1 MTTLPAV
8 TPVAAAV
15 LALLEGIEHLNVYDG
30 ELPADP
36 PLDPDGRAHPYAV
49 FYGGGGHAFGDRLN
63 QDTATDM
70 QWSCRILFVGG
81 DAQRARWALDRIRAA
96 LTGAR
101 PTGGARLKE
110 VLDDVTIRTET
121 NVVPSRT
128 SGAIL
133 YRLHI

>member
-1 MTTLPAV
+1 MTSLPAV
-8 TPVAAAV
+8 APVADAV
-15 LALLEGIEHLNVYDG
+15 YTLLKAIPHLNMYDT
-30 ELPADP
+30 ELPSDP
-36 PLDPDGRAHPYAV
+36 PKDPDGRVHPYAV
-49 FYGGGGHAFGDRLN
+49 FYPGGGNAFGDRLN
-63 QDTATDM
+63 ADAPTDLS
-70 QWSCRILFVGG
+70 WTCRILFVGG
-81 DAQRARWALDRIRAA
+81 DKDRALDALDWIRAA
-96 LTGAR
+96 LTGKR

>member
-1 MTTLPAV
+1 MTALPAI
-8 TPVAAAV
+8 TPVADATY
-15 LALLEGIEHLNVYDG
+15 ALLQAIPDLNVFET
-30 ELPADP
+30 ELPSDP
-36 PLDPDGRAHPYAV
+36 PKDSDGRVHPYAV
-49 FYGGGGHAFGDRLN
+49 FYPGGGNAFGDRLN
-63 QDTATDM
+63 ADAPTDVS
-70 QWSCRILFVGG
+70 WTFRVLFVGG
-81 DAQRARWALDRIRAA
+81 DKTRALWALDRIRAA
-96 LTGAR
+96 LTGKR